1 MTSEFFGGESWIYPI
16 IMFGAAALAYL
27 IVRFLGVPLLYR
39 GITRTPGQWDDLIVR
54 HGAFKLV
61 ALLAPAV
68 VLYIGVAH
76 YPEFLGL
83 GRRVILAF
91 IFAVLILLLVRVLSA
106 SLDIYQLY
114 PISKE
119 RPIKGYIQLAKLVVY
134 LLGGIIV
141 VSTLLDRSPWG
152 MLGGLGAVTAVLL
165 LVFRET
171 ILSFIAGVQ
180 LVSNDLVR
188 KGDWIELPQFGAD
201 GDVVDMALHTV
212 KVRNWDNTY
221 VTIPTYKIIESS
233 FKNWRGMSESGGRR
247 IKRSLLIDQTSVR
260 FCDEEMLARFASF
273 KRLTPYLET
282 KQKELA
288 EANSDLG
295 VDEILKLPL
304 NRRALTNLGTFRAYC
319 QAYIEESRYFRDDM
333 TMMVRQLAPSPEGLP
348 LEIYVFSNDIN
359 WINYEGIQAD
369 LFDHLLAVLPFFG
382 LRVFQNPTGAD
393 FQTLSGPRSTPAGE
407 GPDKPSLST
416 PPAVP
421 ASAAPQVHL

>member
-1 MTSEFFGGESWIYPI
+1 MIGELFGHEVWIYPI
-16 IMFGAAALAYL
+16 IMFGAATIAYL
-27 IVRFLGVPLLYR
+27 IVRFLGIPLLYR

-61 ALLAPAV
+61 AFLAPAV
-68 VLYIGVAH
+68 ILYIGVAH
-76 YPEFLGL
+76 YPEFLDI

-91 IFAVLILLLVRVLSA
+91 IFAVLMLLLVRLLSA

-119 RPIKGYIQLAKLVVY
+119 RPIKGYVQLAKLVVY
-134 LLGGIIV
+134 LLGGIVV

-247 IKRSLLIDQTSVR
+247 IKRSLLIDQTSVS

-288 EANSDLG
+288 EANSGLDA
-295 VDEILKLPL
+295 DEILELPL
-304 NRRALTNLGTFRAYC
+304 NRRALSNLGTFRAYC
-319 QAYIEESRYFRDDM
+319 QAYIEENRHFRDDM

-393 FQTLSGPRSTPAGE
+393 FQTLSSQHFTSAGE
-407 GPDKPSLST
+407 GADKPSLST
-416 PPAVP
+416 PATVP
-421 ASAAPQVHL
+421 ARAAP

>member
-1 MTSEFFGGESWIYPI
+1 MIGDFFGDESWIYPI

-39 GITRTPGQWDDLIVR
+39 GIMRTRSQWDDLFVKR
-54 HGAFKLV
+54 GAFKLI
-61 ALLAPAV
+61 ALFAPAV

-76 YPEFLGL
+76 YPEFLDL
-83 GRRVILAF
+83 GRRIILAF
-91 IFAVLILLLVRVLSA
+91 IFAVLMLLLVRLLSV

-119 RPIKGYIQLAKLVVY
+119 RPIKGYIQLAKLVIY
-134 LLGGIIV
+134 LLGAIV
-141 VSTLLDRSPWG
+141 VISTLLDRSPWG
-152 MLGGLGAVTAVLL
+152 MLGGLGAVTAILL

-171 ILSFIAGVQ
+171 ILSFIAGIQ

-188 KGDWIELPQFGAD
+188 KGDWIELPQYGAD

-260 FCDEEMLARFASF
+260 FCDEEMLARFANF
-273 KRLTPYLET
+273 KRLAPYIET
-282 KQKELA
+282 KKKELA
-288 EANSDLG
+288 EANAGLDTEKTLQ
-295 VDEILKLPL
+295 LPL
-304 NRRALTNLGTFRAYC
+304 NRRSLTNLGTFRAYC
-319 QAYIEESRYFRDDM
+319 QAYIEESEYFRNDM

-348 LEIYVFSNDIN
+348 FEIYVFSNDIN
-359 WINYEGIQAD
+359 WVNYEGIQAD
-369 LFDHLLAVLPFFG
+369 LFDHLLAVLPFFE
-382 LRVFQNPTGAD
+382 LRVFQNPTGTD
-393 FQTLSGPRSTPAGE
+393 FQTLSGPRSTRIGE
-407 GPDKPSLST
+407 SSGQTFTK
-416 PPAVP
+416 
-421 ASAAPQVHL
+421 